1 MICDTSE
8 MVMISS
14 IRHLMSRDS
23 VDSEC
28 KLLWDFSIVSDVSF
42 QHNRPDINFVLKQSN
57 EVFLIEIAIPGDS
70 HLSHKCTEKHI
81 KYVDLKIEVV
91 HMWNSEKVAV
101 VPIIV
106 GALESILVSL
116 STYLEKL
123 NLPSSLISTFQK
135 SVLYSTT
142 SIIRQ

>member
-42 QHNRPDINFVLKQSN
+42 QHNRPDNTFVLKQSN
-57 EVFLIEIAIPGDS
+57 EVFLIDIAIPGDS
-70 HLSHKCTEKHI
+70 RLSHKCTEKHA
-81 KYVDLKIEVV
+81 KYVDLKD
-91 HMWNSEKVAV
+91 
-101 VPIIV
+101 
-106 GALESILVSL
+106 
-116 STYLEKL
+116 
-123 NLPSSLISTFQK
+123 
-135 SVLYSTT
+135 
-142 SIIRQ
+142 